1 MFQHVPGA
9 GKVPEKLVMG
19 GSDKKNRLP
28 VFGFLFKIVQNR
40 PGNRSRQ
47 FLVMFR
53 SDTGSDT
60 DTGFRYFSGFSRKSS
75 AESIGMQKKRK
86 ISDGRFRYRFR

>member
-19 GSDKKNRLP
+19 DSDKKNNRLP
-28 VFGFLFKIVQNR
+28 IFRFLFKIVRNR

-60 DTGFRYFSGFSRKSS
+60 DTGFLYPRAASRPFTPLS
-75 AESIGMQKKRK
+75 
-86 ISDGRFRYRFR
+86 

>member
-19 GSDKKNRLP
+19 GSDKKIGYRF
-28 VFGFLFKIVQNR
+28 FGFLFKIVQNR

-60 DTGFRYFSGFSRKSS
+60 DTGFRYIFDFSRKSI
-75 AESIGMQKKRK
+75 AKHTACAHLHWPLGQ
-86 ISDGRFRYRFR
+86 